1 MITPY
6 LTLKNIHLKGISRA
20 PYLHFGKPASFQ
32 WFPKA
37 MLRRDRCWGSAHFS
51 DLPGHLEITWGL
63 LPNLLSHHSFS
74 ELHLHTKGLDS
85 WFPNFCSQIPNF
97 WSMCIKVYLLVIYK
111 MTNMKRKLKRWDC
124 HYSSKC
130 FYFPC
135 IPQWCRTFTSPR
147 GVCIPLGRPQHWQR
161 GFYFIPT
168 WSPQSLVHRM
178 HLKML
183 QWVTKDSNTPRDRIG
198 TRNSGLLPTW
208 DCQIQH
214 SHHFKSFV
222 QIWEGSRE
230 DTCFFFRLV

>member
-1 MITPY
+1 MIPKSHVEERQVLGECTLQWSPRTPWD
-6 LTLKNIHLKGISRA
+6 HLRS
-20 PYLHFGKPASFQ
+20 ASKSAVSSQLQ
-32 WFPKA
+32 WA
-37 MLRRDRCWGSAHFS
+37 AL
-51 DLPGHLEITWGL
+51 
-63 LPNLLSHHSFS
+63 
-74 ELHLHTKGLDS
+74 TKGLDS

-111 MTNMKRKLKRWDC
+111 MINMKRKLKRWDC

-147 GVCIPLGRPQHWQR
+147 GVCVPLGRPQHWQR